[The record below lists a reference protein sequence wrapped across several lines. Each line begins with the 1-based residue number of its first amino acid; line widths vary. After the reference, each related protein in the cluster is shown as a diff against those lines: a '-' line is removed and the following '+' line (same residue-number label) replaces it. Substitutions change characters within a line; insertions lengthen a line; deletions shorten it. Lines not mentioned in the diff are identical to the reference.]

1 MRNKV
6 YIIAVFGLLL
16 LSGCKSLS
24 RLTTKDQSSS
34 RGQVGSRSSMPRGF
48 LDNIA
53 VLPGEVK
60 LGGIKVSVP
69 PVKTEKVSNSS
80 AAATYDAALSLPN
93 KYANLLGVAPTS
105 LTNLQLLAQVEK
117 WFGTQYCFGGST
129 DSCIDCSS
137 FTQVI
142 LRDVYNVKIPRTSQ
156 QQFDASTKIEKENLK
171 EGDLVFFNTVSAS
184 MVITHVGFFVC
195 NNKFVHASSSKGVT
209 INDLSEKYYAKA
221 FRGAGRFI
229 HP

>member
-6 YIIAVFGLLL
+6 YVIAVLGLFL

-24 RLTTKDQSSS
+24 RLTSKDQSSP
-34 RGQVGSRSSMPRGF
+34 RGQLGSSSSMPRGF

-60 LGGIKVSVP
+60 VAGVKIVAPTVAETEPKKNVGI
-69 PVKTEKVSNSS
+69 
-80 AAATYDAALSLPN
+80 TYDAALSLPN

-105 LTNLQLLAQVEK
+105 LNNLELLAQMEK

-142 LRDVYNVKIPRTSQ
+142 LRDVYNVKIPRNSQ
-156 QQFDASTKIEKENLK
+156 QQFDASTKIETENLK

-184 MVITHVGFFVC
+184 MIITHVGIYVC
-195 NNKFVHASSSKGVT
+195 NNKFVHASTSKGVT
-209 INDLSEKYYAKA
+209 INDLSEKYFAKA

-229 HP
+229 NP

>member
-6 YIIAVFGLLL
+6 YVIAVLGLFL
-16 LSGCKSLS
+16 LSGCKSLG
-24 RLTTKDQSSS
+24 RLTSKDQSSP
-34 RGQVGSRSSMPRGF
+34 RGQAGSSSSMPRGF

-60 LGGIKVSVP
+60 VAGVKVAAP
-69 PVKTEKVSNSS
+69 PVAETEPKKNVSI
-80 AAATYDAALSLPN
+80 AYDAALSLPN

-105 LTNLQLLAQVEK
+105 LTNVELLAQMEK

-142 LRDVYNVKIPRTSQ
+142 LRDVYNVKIPRNSQ
-156 QQFDASTKIEKENLK
+156 QQFDASTKIETENLK

-184 MVITHVGFFVC
+184 MIITHVGVYVC
-195 NNKFVHASSSKGVT
+195 NNKFVHASTSKGVT
-209 INDLSEKYYAKA
+209 INDLSEKYFAKA
-221 FRGAGRFI
+221 YRGAGRFI
-229 HP
+229 NP

>member
-1 MRNKV
+1 MRYKV
-6 YIIAVFGLLL
+6 YIVAVLGLFL
-16 LSGCKSLS
+16 LSGCKSLG
-24 RLTTKDQSSS
+24 RLTSKDQSSP
-34 RGQVGSRSSMPRGF
+34 RGQAGSSSSMPRGF
-48 LDNIA
+48 LDNVA

-60 LGGIKVSVP
+60 LAGVKVTAP
-69 PVKTEKVSNSS
+69 PVVETEPKKNVGI
-80 AAATYDAALSLPN
+80 TYDAALSLPN

-105 LTNLQLLAQVEK
+105 LTNLELLVQMEK

-142 LRDVYNVKIPRTSQ
+142 LRDVYNVKIPRNSQ
-156 QQFDASTKIEKENLK
+156 QQFDASTKIETENLK

-184 MVITHVGFFVC
+184 MIITHVGVYVC
-195 NNKFVHASSSKGVT
+195 NNKFVHASTSKGVT
-209 INDLSEKYYAKA
+209 INDLSEKYFAKA

-229 HP
+229 NP

>member
-6 YIIAVFGLLL
+6 YIIAVLGLFL

-24 RLTTKDQSSS
+24 RLTSKDQSSA
-34 RGQVGSRSSMPRGF
+34 RGQAGSSSSMPRGF

-60 LGGIKVSVP
+60 LAGVKVTAPLVAPAST
-69 PVKTEKVSNSS
+69 K
-80 AAATYDAALSLPN
+80 ATSYDAALSLPN

-105 LTNLQLLAQVEK
+105 LNNLELLAQMEK

-142 LRDVYNVKIPRTSQ
+142 LRDVYNVKIPRNSQ
-156 QQFDASTKIEKENLK
+156 QQFDASTKIETENLK

-184 MVITHVGFFVC
+184 MIITHVGVYVC
-195 NNKFVHASSSKGVT
+195 NNKFVHASTSKGVT
-209 INDLSEKYYAKA
+209 INDLSEKYFAKA

-229 HP
+229 NP

>member
-1 MRNKV
+1 MRYKV
-6 YIIAVFGLLL
+6 YIIAVSGLFL
-16 LSGCKSLS
+16 LSGCKSLG
-24 RLTTKDQSSS
+24 RLTSKDQSSP
-34 RGQVGSRSSMPRGF
+34 RGQAGSSSSMPRGF
-48 LDNIA
+48 LDNLA

-60 LGGIKVSVP
+60 LAGVKVTAP
-69 PVKTEKVSNSS
+69 PVAETEPKKNVGT
-80 AAATYDAALSLPN
+80 AYDAALSLPN

-105 LTNLQLLAQVEK
+105 LTNLQLLAQMEK

-137 FTQVI
+137 FTQVM

-184 MVITHVGFFVC
+184 MVITHVGFYVC
-195 NNKFVHASSSKGVT
+195 NNKFVHASTSKGVT

>member
-1 MRNKV
+1 MRKNV
-6 YIIAVFGLLL
+6 YIIAVLGLFL

-24 RLTTKDQSSS
+24 KLTSKDQSSM
-34 RGQVGSRSSMPRGF
+34 RGQAGSSSSMPRGF

-53 VLPGEVK
+53 VLPGEVRV
-60 LGGIKVSVP
+60 GGV
-69 PVKTEKVSNSS
+69 VKTAPP
-80 AAATYDAALSLPN
+80 AAPASTTASTYDAALTLPN
-93 KYANLLGVAPTS
+93 KYANLLGVAPTE
-105 LTNLQLLAQVEK
+105 LTNMQLLLQMEK

-142 LRDVYNVKIPRTSQ
+142 LRDVYNIKIPRNSQ
-156 QQFDASTKIEKENLK
+156 QQYDASTKIEPENLK

-184 MVITHVGFFVC
+184 MIITHVGVFVC
-195 NNKFVHASSSKGVT
+195 NNKFVHASTSKGVT
-209 INDLSEKYYAKA
+209 INDLSEKYFAKA

-229 HP
+229 NP

>member
-6 YIIAVFGLLL
+6 YVIAVLGLFL

-24 RLTTKDQSSS
+24 RLTSKDQSSP
-34 RGQVGSRSSMPRGF
+34 RGQAGSSSSMPRGF
-48 LDNIA
+48 LDNLA

-60 LGGIKVSVP
+60 VAGVKVAAP
-69 PVKTEKVSNSS
+69 PVAETEPKKNVSI
-80 AAATYDAALSLPN
+80 AYDAALSLPN

-105 LTNLQLLAQVEK
+105 LTNLELLAQMEK

-142 LRDVYNVKIPRTSQ
+142 LRDVYNVKIPRNSQ
-156 QQFDASTKIEKENLK
+156 QQFDASTKIETENLK

-184 MVITHVGFFVC
+184 MIITHVGVYVC
-195 NNKFVHASSSKGVT
+195 NNKFVHASTSKGVT
-209 INDLSEKYYAKA
+209 INDLSEKYFAKA
-221 FRGAGRFI
+221 YRGAGRFI
-229 HP
+229 NP

>member
-6 YIIAVFGLLL
+6 YVIAVLGLFL

-24 RLTTKDQSSS
+24 RLTSKDQSSP
-34 RGQVGSRSSMPRGF
+34 RGQVGSSSSMPRGF

-60 LGGIKVSVP
+60 VAGVKVAAP
-69 PVKTEKVSNSS
+69 PVAETEPKKNVGI
-80 AAATYDAALSLPN
+80 AYDAALSLPN

-105 LTNLQLLAQVEK
+105 LTNVELLAQMEK

-142 LRDVYNVKIPRTSQ
+142 LRDVYNVKIPRNSQ
-156 QQFDASTKIEKENLK
+156 QQFDASTKIETENLK

-184 MVITHVGFFVC
+184 MIITHVGVFVC
-195 NNKFVHASSSKGVT
+195 NNKFVHASTSKGVT
-209 INDLSEKYYAKA
+209 INDLSEKYFAKA
-221 FRGAGRFI
+221 YRGAGRFI
-229 HP
+229 NP

>member
-6 YIIAVFGLLL
+6 YIIGVLGLLM
-16 LSGCKSLS
+16 LSGCKSLGK
-24 RLTTKDQSSS
+24 LTSKDQSSATKV
-34 RGQVGSRSSMPRGF
+34 QGSSSSMPRGF

-60 LGGIKVSVP
+60 LGGVKVTAP
-69 PVKTEKVSNSS
+69 PVAETEPKKNVGI
-80 AAATYDAALSLPN
+80 AYDAALSFPN
-93 KYANLLGVAPTS
+93 KYANLLGVAPTE
-105 LTNLQLLAQVEK
+105 LNNTLLLSQMEK

-142 LRDVYNVKIPRTSQ
+142 LHDVYNVKIPRNAQ
-156 QQFDASTKIEKENLK
+156 QQFDASTKIETENLK

-184 MVITHVGFFVC
+184 MIITHVGVYVC
-195 NNKFVHASSSKGVT
+195 NNKFVHASTSKGVT
-209 INDLSEKYYAKA
+209 ISDLSEKYFAKA

-229 HP
+229 NP

>member
-1 MRNKV
+1 MRYKV
-6 YIIAVFGLLL
+6 YIIAVLGLFL
-16 LSGCKSLS
+16 LSGCKSLGK
-24 RLTTKDQSSS
+24 LTSKDQSSE
-34 RGQVGSRSSMPRGF
+34 RGQAGSSSSMPRGF
-48 LDNIA
+48 LDNLA

-60 LGGIKVSVP
+60 LAGVKVTAP
-69 PVKTEKVSNSS
+69 PVAETEPKKNVGI
-80 AAATYDAALSLPN
+80 TYDAALSLPN

-105 LTNLQLLAQVEK
+105 LTNLELLAQMEK

-142 LRDVYNVKIPRTSQ
+142 LRDVYNVKIPRNSQ
-156 QQFDASTKIEKENLK
+156 QQFDASTKIETENLK

-184 MVITHVGFFVC
+184 LIITHVGVYVC
-195 NNKFVHASSSKGVT
+195 NNKFVHASTSKGVT
-209 INDLSEKYYAKA
+209 INDLSEKYFAKA

-229 HP
+229 NP